1 MISHNF
7 SCLHGK
13 NLGAVHGLV
22 LHKHIHRDNVHVQ
35 DVHKILLN
43 AEKIKYRKCVDRLLI
58 VQRQLSTQPVVLKR
72 RFLKAIF
79 LFKIDLLNTSHT
91 GATNKNVLTHFTDF
105 WVHA

>member
-1 MISHNF
+1 MVSNDC
-7 SCLHGK
+7 SCLHAN

-22 LHKHIHRDNVHVQ
+22 SHNNIHKVNAHVQ

-72 RFLKAIF
+72 RFSKATF
-79 LFKIDLLNTSHT
+79 LFKTDLLNIRYT
-91 GATNKNVLTHFTDF
+91 GVTNKNVWTHFRDF
-105 WVHA
+105 WVYA